1 MPGGGLI
8 SLIAYG
14 TQNVILSGNPDMT
27 YFFKTF
33 KKYTHFSLETISK
46 AFDGPTTS
54 YPYDRTVQV
63 TTQVDRRGDLLS
75 DVYISFTLPPI
86 FSKHLASS
94 GENIY
99 PDPGQG
105 TRLEQEFQ
113 WVKAVG
119 ALAIDTVYVT
129 IGPNKI
135 QEFTGE
141 YLMAKAMLDLPKDA
155 YEKWQRM
162 VGDVPELT
170 DPATGIYGNPTVI
183 PPQYPTVFRD
193 NTASTQTNN
202 PSIPGY
208 KVYVPIPFW
217 FTEEGQALP
226 LVGLQVYPV
235 SITVIFRPARELYS
249 TLDSNGFRMAP
260 GYSVNPMSIKTN
272 PNRPAYNNISDSDVQ
287 IRQFLTDFNTNPPEL
302 NTWSFNPTLYTT
314 YVFLPESE
322 QKIFAT
328 TPLSYVIREVTHVS
342 FNNIVSHSLLDLYV
356 HNPITRIV
364 LLPRRSDSIYY
375 RNKHDNFTNW
385 WDWPTR
391 PKQLTLSDSGPIPY
405 SSGVSVAGAQVDIIA
420 SLRILSDGNEI
431 QEVND
436 GQFFTDLTQFKYL
449 SGGAN
454 RRIPV
459 YTFELHSPTP
469 QAAGS
474 INASRINKFQ
484 LDVDIFPLGPLPTY
498 IYTIDVYVENIN
510 FFLIESGMGSKKYA
524 T

>member
-33 KKYTHFSLETISK
+33 KKYTHFALETISK
-46 AFDGPTTS
+46 AFDGPTV

-63 TTQVDRRGDLLS
+63 TAQVDRKGDLVN
-75 DVYISFTLPPI
+75 DMYISFTLPPI

-94 GENIY
+94 GENIF

-105 TRLEQEFQ
+105 SRLEHEFQ
-113 WVKAVG
+113 WVNAVG

-129 IGPNKI
+129 VGPNKV

-155 YEKWQRM
+155 YEKWQRL

-170 DPATGIYGNPTVI
+170 DPARGIYGNPQVI
-183 PPQYPTVFRD
+183 PPQYPTVFEDKTTR
-193 NTASTQTNN
+193 TQANN

-208 KVYVPIPFW
+208 TVYVPIPFW

-235 SITVIFRPARELYS
+235 SVTVIFRPARELYT
-249 TLDSNGFRMAP
+249 TLDANGFRMSS
-260 GYSVNPMSIKTN
+260 GYSVDPASVQAN
-272 PNRPAYNNISDSDVQ
+272 PNRPRYRNISDSDTQ
-287 IRQFLTDFNTNPPEL
+287 IRQFLTDVNVTPDEL
-302 NTWSFNPTLYTT
+302 NRWTFNPTLYTT
-314 YVFLPESE
+314 YVFLPEKE
-322 QKIFAT
+322 QNIFAT

-342 FNNIVSHSLLDLYV
+342 FNEIVNHSLLDLYV
-356 HNPITRIV
+356 HNPITRIL

-385 WDWPTR
+385 WDWPNR
-391 PKQLTLSDSGPIPY
+391 PKQITQSDTGPVPY
-405 SSGVSVAGAQVDIIA
+405 SSGVTVPGAQVDIIS

-431 QEVND
+431 QEVNT
-436 GQFFTDLTQFKYL
+436 GQFFTDITQYKYL

-459 YTFELHSPTP
+459 YSFELHSPTSQP
-469 QAAGS
+469 AGS
-474 INASRINKFQ
+474 VNASRINKFQ
-484 LDVDIFPLGPLPTY
+484 LDVDIFPLGSLPTY

>member
-1 MPGGGLI
+1 MPGGGLLG
-8 SLIAYG
+8 LIAYG

-46 AFDGPTTS
+46 SFDGPTV
-54 YPYDRTVQV
+54 YPYDKTVQV
-63 TTQVDRRGDLLS
+63 TAQVDRKGDLVS
-75 DVYISFTLPPI
+75 DMYISFTLPQI
-86 FSKHLASS
+86 FSKHLETS

-105 TRLEQEFQ
+105 KQLEQEFQ
-113 WVKAVG
+113 WVNAVG

-129 IGPNKI
+129 IGPNKV

-141 YLMAKAMLDLPKDA
+141 YLMARAMLDLPKDA
-155 YEKWQRM
+155 YEKWQRL
-162 VGDVPELT
+162 VGDIPELT
-170 DPATGIYGNPTVI
+170 DPAKGIYGNPTVM
-183 PPQYPTVFRD
+183 PPQYPTVFQD
-193 NTASTQTNN
+193 STATTQTNN

-208 KVYVPIPFW
+208 TVYVPIPFW

-226 LVGLQVYPV
+226 LVGLQSYQV
-235 SITVIFRPARELYS
+235 SVTVIFRPARELYT
-249 TLDSNGFRMAP
+249 TLDVNGFRMAP
-260 GYSVNPMSIKTN
+260 GYSVNPSSVQAN
-272 PNRPAYNNISDSDVQ
+272 PNRPTYNNIPDTSTQ
-287 IRQFLTDFNTNPPEL
+287 IRNFLTDINVKPDEL
-302 NTWSFNPTLYTT
+302 NRWTFNPMLYTT
-314 YVFLPESE
+314 YVFLPEKE
-322 QKIFAT
+322 QTLFAT
-328 TPLSYVIREVTHVS
+328 TPLSYVIREVTHVA
-342 FNNIVSHSLLDLYV
+342 FNEIVSHSLLDLYV
-356 HNPITRIV
+356 HNPITRLV
-364 LLPRRSDSIYY
+364 LLPRRSDSVYY

-391 PKQLTLSDSGPIPY
+391 PKQLTLSSTGPIPY
-405 SSGVSVAGAQVDIIA
+405 SSGVSIVAGQHDIIR

-431 QEVND
+431 QEVNSV
-436 GQFFTDLTQFKYL
+436 QFFTDITQYKYL

-459 YTFELHSPTP
+459 YSFELHSPTP
-469 QAAGS
+469 QPAGS
-474 INASRINKFQ
+474 INSSRINKFQ
-484 LDVDIFPLGPLPTY
+484 LDVDIFPLPLLPTY

>member
-1 MPGGGLI
+1 MPGGGLLT
-8 SLIAYG
+8 LIAYG

-27 YFFKTF
+27 YFYKAF
-33 KKYTHFSLETISK
+33 KKYTHFSMETISK
-46 AFDGPTTS
+46 AFDGPTV
-54 YPYDRTVQV
+54 YPYDKTVQV
-63 TTQVDRRGDLLS
+63 TTQVDRKGDLVS
-75 DVYISFTLPPI
+75 DMYISFTLPPI
-86 FSKHLASS
+86 FSKHLDSS

-105 TRLEQEFQ
+105 RRLEQEFQ
-113 WVKAVG
+113 WIKAVG

-129 IGPNKI
+129 VGPNKI

-155 YEKWQRM
+155 YEKWQRL
-162 VGDVPELT
+162 VGDTPELT
-170 DPATGIYGNPTVI
+170 DPARGMYGNPTVI
-183 PPQYPTVFRD
+183 PPQYPTVFED
-193 NTASTQTNN
+193 KTSTTQTNN

-208 KVYVPIPFW
+208 TIYVPIPFW

-235 SITVIFRPARELYS
+235 SVTVIFRPARELYT
-249 TLDSNGFRMAP
+249 TLDANGYRMSP
-260 GYSVNPMSIKTN
+260 GYSVDPASVQLN
-272 PNRPAYNNISDSDVQ
+272 PNKPKYNNISDSSTQ
-287 IRQFLTDFNTNPPEL
+287 IRQFLTDIHVTPDEL
-302 NTWSFNPTLYTT
+302 NRWIFNPMLYTT
-314 YVFLPESE
+314 YIFLPEKE
-322 QKIFAT
+322 QTLFAT
-328 TPLSYVIREVTHVS
+328 TPLSYVIREVTHVA
-342 FNNIVSHSLLDLYV
+342 FNEIVTHSLLDLYV
-356 HNPITRIV
+356 HNPITRLV

-385 WDWPTR
+385 WDWPNR
-391 PKQLTLSDSGPIPY
+391 PTQVTQSDTGPIPY
-405 SSGVSVAGAQVDIIA
+405 SSGVTVNGGQIDIVR
-420 SLRILSDGNEI
+420 SLRVLSDGNEI
-431 QEVND
+431 QEVNSTP
-436 GQFFTDLTQFKYL
+436 FFTDVTQFKYL

-469 QAAGS
+469 QPAGS

-484 LDVDIFPLGPLPTY
+484 LDLDVFSLPLLPSY
-498 IYTIDVYVENIN
+498 IYTIDLYVENIN